1 MFNIEKSMERLMI
14 FSVPKM
20 SCGYCTSA
28 ITKGIQTQDA
38 SAVVTT
44 DLDLRLVT
52 VQSGL
57 TETEV
62 LQAIV
67 SAGYES
73 TVA

>member
-20 SCGYCTSA
+20 SCGHCTSA
-28 ITKGIQTQDA
+28 ITKGIQIQDA

>member
-1 MFNIEKSMERLMI
+1 MERLMI

-20 SCGYCTSA
+20 SCGHCTSA
-28 ITKGIQTQDA
+28 ITKGIQIQDA
-38 SAVVTT
+38 SAVVAT